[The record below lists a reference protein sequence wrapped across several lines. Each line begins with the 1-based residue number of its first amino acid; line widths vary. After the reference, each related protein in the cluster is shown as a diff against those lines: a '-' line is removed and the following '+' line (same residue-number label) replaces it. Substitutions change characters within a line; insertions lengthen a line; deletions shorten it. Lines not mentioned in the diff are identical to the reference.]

1 MTSVESTNIQQVAVE
16 DDSEDGITLMDL
28 MRVIRK
34 HLVTAAIVFVMVFAG
49 VTAYTFLVPPK
60 YTATAQAMATYNASQ
75 GDDAGI
81 SQQYTGGTYIAGQIT
96 SYTTLATT
104 ETVLEPVIKDLGL
117 DTSVKSLAEQ
127 LTVTNPTN
135 TAFVNIS
142 VEDGDAQQASDI
154 ANAVAASMQN
164 VIQNDLYS
172 AADKSPVKIS
182 IVQRARVPES
192 PSSPNKPLYLA
203 VGVVAGLVLGVF
215 AALLKDMLNTKVEET
230 SDVRSLVGASSL
242 GSVPQDNSLGE
253 KRPVLVSQPNG
264 PIAEEFRRIRTNLSF
279 TSKVEGSDARM
290 IVISSVGPS
299 EGKTTVSVNV
309 AAALAENGAKVLLI
323 DADLRHPSV
332 AERLSLE
339 GGAGLTHVLSGQAT
353 VKDVVQR
360 YWKPN
365 LHILPAGPKPPNASM
380 LLNSKTMTELLDA
393 ALRTYDYVIID
404 TSPMVVAND
413 ATVFGSKSDGIV
425 LVSGRDVTMKRDL
438 KDIAVQL
445 DNLNVPVVGFVFNLE
460 KERKSSTNGN
470 YYYYYYY
477 DEDGKKSKHA
487 HKNSRKKS
495 KHN

>member
-142 VEDGDAQQASDI
+142 AEDGDAQQASDI

-264 PIAEEFRRIRTNLSF
+264 PIAEEFRRIHTNIEFLQTDKVAGKGQLLVI
-279 TSKVEGSDARM
+279 TSAQ
-290 IVISSVGPS
+290 PS
-299 EGKTTVSVNV
+299 EGKTTMSINV
-309 AAALAENGAKVLLI
+309 AAALAEDGAHVLLV
-323 DADLRHPSV
+323 DADLR
-332 AERLSLE
+332 A
-339 GGAGLTHVLSGQAT
+339 
-353 VKDVVQR
+353 
-360 YWKPN
+360 
-365 LHILPAGPKPPNASM
+365 ILPLLIIWVLKVLPVWRTCFLVRCLRKMWCRTTGSRICIFFLLVNAQRM
-380 LLNSKTMTELLDA
+380 LAYFLDQA
-393 ALRTYDYVIID
+393 
-404 TSPMVVAND
+404 PC
-413 ATVFGSKSDGIV
+413 V
-425 LVSGRDVTMKRDL
+425 LWSNRL
-438 KDIAVQL
+438 
-445 DNLNVPVVGFVFNLE
+445 
-460 KERKSSTNGN
+460 
-470 YYYYYYY
+470 
-477 DEDGKKSKHA
+477 
-487 HKNSRKKS
+487 
-495 KHN
+495 

>member
-1 MTSVESTNIQQVAVE
+1 MTSAENTNVQQVVVA

-28 MRVIRK
+28 MRIIRK
-34 HLVTAAIVFVMVFAG
+34 HLVTATIVFVMVFAG

-142 VEDGDAQQASDI
+142 AEDGDAQQASDI
-154 ANAVAASMQN
+154 ANAVAVSMQN

-264 PIAEEFRRIRTNLSF
+264 PIAEEFRRIHTNIEFLQTDKVAGKGQLLVI
-279 TSKVEGSDARM
+279 TSAQ
-290 IVISSVGPS
+290 PS
-299 EGKTTVSVNV
+299 EGKTTTSINV
-309 AAALAENGAKVLLI
+309 AAPWLKMVLACCWSTPICAIL
-323 DADLRHPSV
+323 P
-332 AERLSLE
+332 
-339 GGAGLTHVLSGQAT
+339 
-353 VKDVVQR
+353 
-360 YWKPN
+360 
-365 LHILPAGPKPPNASM
+365 LHIIWVLKVRPVWRTCFLARC
-380 LLNSKTMTELLDA
+380 
-393 ALRTYDYVIID
+393 LRKMWCRTI
-404 TSPMVVAND
+404 
-413 ATVFGSKSDGIV
+413 GSRLCIFFL
-425 LVSGRDVTMKRDL
+425 LVSVRRML
-438 KDIAVQL
+438 ACFL
-445 DNLNVPVVGFVFNLE
+445 DQTPCALW
-460 KERKSSTNGN
+460 SS
-470 YYYYYYY
+470 
-477 DEDGKKSKHA
+477 
-487 HKNSRKKS
+487 RL
-495 KHN
+495 

>member
-1 MTSVESTNIQQVAVE
+1 MTSAENTNVQQVAVE
-16 DDSEDGITLMDL
+16 DGSEDGITLMDL
-28 MRVIRK
+28 MRIIRK

-117 DTSVKSLAEQ
+117 DTSVKSLAGQ

-253 KRPVLVSQPNG
+253 KRPVLISQPNG
-264 PIAEEFRRIRTNLSF
+264 PIAEEFRRIHTNIEFLQTDKVAGKGQLLVI
-279 TSKVEGSDARM
+279 TSAQ
-290 IVISSVGPS
+290 PS
-299 EGKTTVSVNV
+299 EGKTTTSINV
-309 AAALAENGAKVLLI
+309 AAALAEDGARVLLI

-332 AERLSLE
+332 AHHLGLE
-339 GGAGLTHVLSGQAT
+339 GSAGLAHVLSGQMSP
-353 VKDVVQR
+353 KDVVQN

-365 LHILPAGPKPPNASM
+365 LHILPAGKRPANAGV
-380 LLNSKTMTELLDA
+380 LLGSDTMRIMVEQ
-393 ALRTYDYVIID
+393 ALTQYDYVIID
-404 TSPMVVAND
+404 TAPLSVSND
-413 ATVFGSKSDGIV
+413 GVVFGRWAKAKGLV
-425 LVSGRDVTMKRDL
+425 LVTGRGVCEKKELKEVSESLHVAKVPVLGFIFNYADL
-438 KDIAVQL
+438 KKTHS
-445 DNLNVPVVGFVFNLE
+445 N
-460 KERKSSTNGN
+460 SN
-470 YYYYYYY
+470 YYYYYY
-477 DEDGKKSKHA
+477 EDA
-487 HKNSRKKS
+487 PRKKS
-495 KHN
+495 HKK

>member
-1 MTSVESTNIQQVAVE
+1 
-16 DDSEDGITLMDL
+16 
-28 MRVIRK
+28 MRIIRK

-49 VTAYTFLVPPK
+49 VAAYTFLVPPK

-117 DTSVKSLAEQ
+117 DISVKSLAEQ

-142 VEDGDAQQASDI
+142 AEDGDAQQASDI
-154 ANAVAASMQN
+154 ANAVAVSMQN

-264 PIAEEFRRIRTNLSF
+264 PIAEEFRRIHTNIEFLQ
-279 TSKVEGSDARM
+279 TDKVA
-290 IVISSVGPS
+290 
-299 EGKTTVSVNV
+299 GK
-309 AAALAENGAKVLLI
+309 G
-323 DADLRHPSV
+323 
-332 AERLSLE
+332 
-339 GGAGLTHVLSGQAT
+339 
-353 VKDVVQR
+353 
-360 YWKPN
+360 
-365 LHILPAGPKPPNASM
+365 
-380 LLNSKTMTELLDA
+380 
-393 ALRTYDYVIID
+393 
-404 TSPMVVAND
+404 
-413 ATVFGSKSDGIV
+413 
-425 LVSGRDVTMKRDL
+425 
-438 KDIAVQL
+438 
-445 DNLNVPVVGFVFNLE
+445 
-460 KERKSSTNGN
+460 
-470 YYYYYYY
+470 
-477 DEDGKKSKHA
+477 
-487 HKNSRKKS
+487 
-495 KHN
+495 

>member
-1 MTSVESTNIQQVAVE
+1 MTSAENTNVQQVVVE

-28 MRVIRK
+28 MRIIRK

-142 VEDGDAQQASDI
+142 AEDGDAQQASDI
-154 ANAVAASMQN
+154 ANAV
-164 VIQNDLYS
+164 
-172 AADKSPVKIS
+172 ADKSPVKIS

-264 PIAEEFRRIRTNLSF
+264 PIAEEFRRIHTNIEFLQTDKVAGKGQLLVI
-279 TSKVEGSDARM
+279 TSAQ
-290 IVISSVGPS
+290 PS
-299 EGKTTVSVNV
+299 EGKTTMSINV
-309 AAALAENGAKVLLI
+309 AAALAEDGARVLLV

-332 AERLSLE
+332 AHHLGLE
-339 GGAGLTHVLSGQAT
+339 GSAGLAHVLSGQMSP
-353 VKDVVQR
+353 KDVVQN

-365 LHILPAGPKPPNASM
+365 LHILPAGKRPANAGV
-380 LLNSKTMTELLDA
+380 LLGSDTMRIMVEQ
-393 ALRTYDYVIID
+393 ALTQYDYVIID
-404 TSPMVVAND
+404 TAPLGVSND
-413 ATVFGSKSDGIV
+413 GAVFGRWAKGLV
-425 LVSGRDVTMKRDL
+425 LVTGRGVCEKKELKEISESLHAAKVPVLGFIFNYADL
-438 KDIAVQL
+438 KKTHS
-445 DNLNVPVVGFVFNLE
+445 N
-460 KERKSSTNGN
+460 SN
-470 YYYYYYY
+470 YYYYY
-477 DEDGKKSKHA
+477 EDA
-487 HKNSRKKS
+487 PRKKS
-495 KHN
+495 HKK